1 MAQKLEVEINA
12 KSNVEATL
20 GKIEKSYKNFG
31 NEIAGRIAGAAGA
44 TVLFDKAL
52 TFLTDTMREFKEIA
66 DAAARSGLS
75 GEQFQQLAY
84 AADQAGV
91 PISSVAKATRELR
104 KALAEAADGSVE
116 QMEKLKALG
125 FTEEQIR
132 SGNIKATDVFI
143 QLAAAMQMAKS
154 DAEQVAIATSLLGQ
168 KVAQDLIPMLAE
180 GAQKLRQLFKEAP
193 ILSDKE
199 LENIKKAADL
209 FAFMEAKAKSIAASM
224 VTAFLGMSGLP
235 GFLEGPIGVFRRQIM
250 RDLGIGRTESS
261 PMTGKVDVAK
271 LTKEPT
277 TAAEKKADKDSKTA
291 TAQSVSGNVIGV
303 GQQPVIAAM
312 NEQIEILKDIRDNTA
327 KGEPTQAPGPI
338 TSKQAQG
345 SVAAPSRAAMITK
358 KPN

>member
-31 NEIAGRIAGAAGA
+31 NEIAGRITGAAGA

-52 TFLTDTMREFKEIA
+52 TFLTETMRQFKEIA

-132 SGNIKATDVFI
+132 SGNIKATEVFI
-143 QLAAAMQMAKS
+143 QLAEAMQMAKS
-154 DAEQVAIATSLLGQ
+154 DAEQIAIATSLLGQ
-168 KVAQDLIPMLAE
+168 KVGQDLIPMLLD
-180 GAQKLRQLFKEAP
+180 GSKKLRQTFKEAP
-193 ILSDKE
+193 LLSDEE
-199 LENIKKAADL
+199 LNNIKDAADL
-209 FAFMEAKAKSIAASM
+209 YDRMAASARSIAASM
-224 VTAFLGMSGLP
+224 VVAGTGMG
-235 GFLEGPIGVFRRQIM
+235 GFFKLAEGPLGVFRRKLM
-250 RDLGIGRTESS
+250 TDLGIGREESM
-261 PMTGKVDVAK
+261 PAKGPVNVGK
-271 LTKEPT
+271 LTAEPK